1 MNRLSWD
8 ATAPRRLIGKR
19 TATQPRPED
28 LGLVETEADL
38 IRVALDKPHRI
49 GPF

>member
-8 ATAPRRLIGKR
+8 STGPRRLNGKR
-19 TATQPRPED
+19 TATQPRPELD
-28 LGLVETEADL
+28 LVEEEADL
-38 IRVALDKPHRI
+38 IRVAWDKPNRI